1 MEEERRSVTYHFEPG
16 CNCQIFEGPMSGC
29 VFAMPGANV
38 SVSPVQ
44 QVGKAE
50 EKKAKPLTHE
60 ELAKGVAAVQEYMW
74 GASAYAVLFC
84 ECRDNRNYPNNKSQ
98 FEREVD
104 GIAQELHL
112 SWRCKSG
119 TVSDA
124 FGDSPYYNYK
134 VDKWKENGAKE
145 RSLLLLERF
154 QASLP

>member
-44 QVGKAE
+44 QVGKA
-50 EKKAKPLTHE
+50 KA
-60 ELAKGVAAVQEYMW
+60 VAAVQAYMW